1 MRPPISGALRWLIG
15 WVLGGFTALIA
26 AIAIALFVIF
36 SGAFDVT
43 ASTPHHPLV
52 AWATHTTMKHSVRA
66 RAKGRAAPKAFTAA
80 QVAAGFNEYDQ
91 HCAACH
97 GGPGLSRAVW
107 ASAISPTPPYLLD
120 AARRWSP
127 AELEFIVHN
136 GVKMTAM
143 PAWGEVE
150 RDDQI
155 WNLVAF
161 LEALPRLSAA
171 DYANMRASVTPS
183 APLLEGARSPP
194 ITAALAATD
203 R

>member
-1 MRPPISGALRWLIG
+1 LG
-15 WVLGGFTALIA
+15 WALGGLTALVA

-66 RAKGRAAPKAFTAA
+66 RAKDRAAPKVFTTA
-80 QVAAGFNEYDQ
+80 QVAAGFSEYDQ

-127 AELEFIVHN
+127 EELEFIVHN

-150 RDDQI
+150 REDQI

-171 DYANMRASVTPS
+171 DYERMRASAAPPTPF
-183 APLLEGARSPP
+183 LEGARSPP
-194 ITAALAATD
+194 SASASAPSAP
-203 R
+203 